1 MHRLFVA
8 LRPPPEIRALLSA
21 AMAGV
26 PQARWQ
32 DDDQLHMTIRFVGE
46 VERPVAEDIALALGQ
61 VRGRAA
67 EVRVS
72 GVGVFETR
80 SRIDTL
86 WAGIAPP
93 DALLALHRK
102 VDQALVRIGLAPE
115 RRAFVPH
122 VTLARLPRAA
132 GVDGMIDR
140 WRADHAM
147 LSSGGFVLDRLVLY
161 ESRLGRDGA
170 VYDPV
175 TSWPLV

>member
-8 LRPPPEIRALLSA
+8 LRPPAGIRALLST

-26 PQARWQ
+26 PYARWQ
-32 DDDQLHMTIRFVGE
+32 GDDQLHLTVRYIGE
-46 VERPVAEDIALALGQ
+46 VERPVAEDIAVALGQ

-67 EVRVS
+67 RVRVS
-72 GVGVFETR
+72 GVGVFESR

-86 WAGIAPP
+86 WAGVAPP

-102 VDQALVRIGLAPE
+102 VDQALVRIGLEPE

-122 VTLARLPRAA
+122 VTLARLPRTA

-147 LSSGGFVLDRLVLY
+147 LSSEEFVFDRLVLY
-161 ESRLGRDGA
+161 ESRLGGDGA

-175 TSWPLV
+175 TDWPLD